1 MVEILKT
8 IQRSTSRPKQTND
21 DAHSDRD
28 TSRVAVNRS
37 GWISPQYRESR
48 RVVLDYQTLEKN
60 RLIGL
65 LPESAGSRYYK
76 VLRTQIQQRIR
87 KNGWNTLMVTS
98 VHPGEGKSLTAINLS
113 AMFAKEFAQTVLLVD
128 ADLKSQAIHR
138 YLGYE
143 SEKGLVDYLLGD
155 SELKDIIVW
164 PGVEKFTVISGG
176 RICEE
181 GTEVLNSPRMRSLVE
196 DMKHRYR
203 DRYLFFDVPTVLGG
217 ADAMVFADFVDAIIV
232 VVQDGKTL
240 MPDIQKAVGYLPKHK
255 LLGFVMNRLSA

>member
-8 IQRSTSRPKQTND
+8 IQRSTSRTKQTNN
-21 DAHSDRD
+21 DAHSDID
-28 TSRVAVNRS
+28 TNRVAVNRS
-37 GWISPQYRESR
+37 GWISPQYREPR
-48 RVVLDYQTLEKN
+48 RVALDNQTLEKN

-65 LPESAGSRYYK
+65 LPESADSMYYK

-87 KNGWNTLMVTS
+87 KNGWNTLMLTS

-113 AMFAKEFAQTVLLVD
+113 AMFAKEFDQTVLLVD

-143 SEKGLVDYLLGD
+143 SEKGLADYLLGD

-164 PGVEKFTVISGG
+164 PRVEKFTVISGG

-196 DMKHRYR
+196 DMKHRYG
-203 DRYLFFDVPTVLGG
+203 DRYLFFDVPPVLGG
-217 ADAMVFADFVDAIIV
+217 ADAMVFADLVDAIVV

-240 MPDIQKAVGYLPKHK
+240 MPDIRKAVGYLPKHK
-255 LLGFVMNRLSA
+255 LLGFVMNRL